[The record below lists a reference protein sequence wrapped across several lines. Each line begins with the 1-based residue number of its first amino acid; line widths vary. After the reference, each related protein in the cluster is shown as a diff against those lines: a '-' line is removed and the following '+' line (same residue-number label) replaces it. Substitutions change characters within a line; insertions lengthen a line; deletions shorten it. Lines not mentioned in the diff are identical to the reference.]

1 MVARCSSHEAAGSAR
16 TFLSVPITAKGV
28 SNMQDVLSR
37 VRKAFNSAFEVD
49 PASIGMNTVPADVK
63 AWDSMGHVTLA
74 SSLEQEFNLTFDV
87 DELMEME
94 NVREIVRIVQA
105 KLAKLCTAVT

>member
-1 MVARCSSHEAAGSAR
+1 
-16 TFLSVPITAKGV
+16 
-28 SNMQDVLSR
+28 MQDVLAR
-37 VRKAFNSAFEVD
+37 VQRAFSAAFEVE
-49 PASIGMNTVPADVK
+49 AGSVNINTVPGDIR

-74 SSLEQEFNLTFDV
+74 SSLEQEFGLNFDV

-105 KLAKLCTAVT
+105 KLARLDKVVT

>member
-1 MVARCSSHEAAGSAR
+1 
-16 TFLSVPITAKGV
+16 
-28 SNMQDVLSR
+28 MQDVLAR
-37 VRKAFNSAFEVD
+37 VQKAFNSAFELD
-49 PASIGMNTVPADVK
+49 PGSVTINTVPADIR

-94 NVREIVRIVQA
+94 NVREIVRIVQS
-105 KLAKLCTAVT
+105 KLAKQAVT

>member
-1 MVARCSSHEAAGSAR
+1 
-16 TFLSVPITAKGV
+16 
-28 SNMQDVLSR
+28 MQDVLAR
-37 VRKAFNSAFEVD
+37 VQRAFNGAFEVE
-49 PASIGMNTVPADVK
+49 PASVTINTVPADIR

-74 SSLEQEFNLTFDV
+74 SSLEQEFKLTFDV

-105 KLAKLCTAVT
+105 KLAGLSQAVT

>member
-1 MVARCSSHEAAGSAR
+1 VLARVQRAFSA
-16 TFLSVPITAKGV
+16 
-28 SNMQDVLSR
+28 
-37 VRKAFNSAFEVD
+37 AFEID
-49 PASIGMNTVPADVK
+49 PGTVTIDTVPGDIR

-74 SSLEQEFNLTFDV
+74 SSLEQEFGVTFDV

-105 KLAKLCTAVT
+105 KFARLDQAVACR